1 MDRALALLE
10 PFGTLERP
18 LAKGPRFG
26 ALGTPAR
33 LLRPLY
39 CSLAGDIISV
49 AKLLITPAIGVL
61 WLALAIEAIY
71 RWLLHLLSHFCGR
84 VMIAAKKR
92 EP

>member
-39 CSLAGDIISV
+39 CSLAGRDSSLYYLRCKVTNYTIHRSY
-49 AKLLITPAIGVL
+49 G
-61 WLALAIEAIY
+61 
-71 RWLLHLLSHFCGR
+71 
-84 VMIAAKKR
+84 
-92 EP
+92 